1 MGGDFE
7 MAKQPRFT
15 LNGLAALRRR
25 LTPYH
30 YWLAGLSLLML
41 LGLGAGVLVFVR
53 GLVVT
58 GLNDNVPWGLWIT
71 VDLSS
76 IALSAGAFS
85 LSAAVYLLGLQQ
97 LRPVARVAVFIGL
110 IGYTMA
116 LLCLLLDIGRPD
128 RFWHA
133 LVFWNIHS
141 VLWEVTMCVALYLSV
156 LSMEFAPL
164 LGEADWLRARF
175 PQIAWLLR
183 QMHHAAPVLAVVGLG
198 LSLLHQSSLG
208 ATYGILKA
216 RPIWYKPDMSILFIT
231 SALTG
236 GPALTVLACL
246 VVGWLRRQAVV
257 AQSLLEGVAKF
268 IGFTLVVYLYL
279 RFWDALSVTYTYA
292 PGRTEGLRLLTGG
305 PFQWNF
311 WVGEILLGA
320 VIPALILLN
329 DRWRAHA
336 SNLML
341 ATALVV
347 IGVVLY
353 RWDVNLSGQLM
364 TVSYVPAVVPS
375 AAAVA
380 GLAHYQPTWVEWV
393 SSLGIVSYG
402 LMAFSL
408 GAKYLPVFK
417 APLGERTTTALPPAH
432 LPEIA
437 GI

>member
-1 MGGDFE
+1 
-7 MAKQPRFT
+7 MAKQLRIT
-15 LNGLAALRRR
+15 LNRLTALRQR
-25 LTPYH
+25 LTPFH
-30 YWLAGLSLLML
+30 YWLVGLSAVML
-41 LGLGAGVLVFVR
+41 IGLGAGVIVFVR

-58 GLNDNVPWGLWIT
+58 GLSDNVPWGLWIT
-71 VDLSS
+71 LDLSS
-76 IALSAGAFS
+76 IAMSAGAFS
-85 LSAAVYLLGLQQ
+85 LSAAVYLLGLKQ

-116 LLCLLLDIGRPD
+116 LLFLMLDIGRPD

-133 LVFWNIHS
+133 LVFWNPHS
-141 VLWEVTMCVALYLSV
+141 VLWEVTMCVILYLGV
-156 LSMEFAPL
+156 LTVEFAPL
-164 LGEADWLRARF
+164 VGEADWFRARF
-175 PQIAWLLR
+175 PRIAGLLR
-183 QMHHAAPVLAVVGLG
+183 QLHHAAPVLAVLGLG

-216 RPIWYKPDMSILFIT
+216 RPMWYKPDMSILFIT
-231 SALTG
+231 SALAG
-236 GPALTVLACL
+236 GPSLTVFACL
-246 VVGWLRRQAVV
+246 LMGKLRGQACL
-257 AQSLLEGVAKF
+257 AQNLLEGVAKF

-311 WVGEILLGA
+311 WVGEIMLGA

-336 SNLML
+336 GNLML

-364 TVSYVPAVVPS
+364 MVSYVPAAVPT

-380 GLAHYQPTWVEWV
+380 GLADYRPTWVEWAT
-393 SSLGIVSYG
+393 SFGILGYG
-402 LMAFSL
+402 LMAFTL
-408 GAKYLPVFK
+408 GAKYLPVFTPR
-417 APLGERTTTALPPAH
+417 AAEAR
-432 LPEIA
+432 
-437 GI
+437 